1 MRGEKKMQDDLI
13 LEEED
18 VILPDGWTEDTDILN
33 GFADEEEETIPTDD
47 PQQAPIE
54 QQDVPPADDSH
65 QEDKADGEQE
75 VLEEI
80 KPKIKIKYNHEEKEL
95 SIDEA
100 APYVQKGMHYDKI
113 EGTVKEANKLAKEM
127 GFTSMNEMI
136 SSMRENYINAK
147 VQDLVDDGVHE
158 AVARKLVTDD
168 LREAE
173 SRQAAEEAEAE
184 AKRAADEQTRVA
196 KARDEDVSAFV
207 KAYPGVTVL
216 PEEVKAANANGI
228 PLVVAYAQYQ
238 ARQAQIELQQ
248 LKQNQNTASRA
259 PVGGVT
265 KHGGIADQASD
276 PFMDGFD
283 SDSW

>member
-1 MRGEKKMQDDLI
+1 MQDNLNF
-13 LEEED
+13 EEED

-168 LREAE
+168 LKEAE
-173 SRQAAEEAEAE
+173 SRQAAEEADAE
-184 AKRAADEQTRVA
+184 ARRAADEQTRIA

-265 KHGGIADQASD
+265 KHGGIGDQASD